1 MTAGQ
6 IAFRPAGVPNW
17 ALVFVSAAGVALGA
31 AVGWNAS
38 ITAVVF
44 FTLCASLLSWMRPV
58 AVICG
63 LAFYI
68 PIERFV
74 TVGLSDQAFVIS
86 QVAGEVVLIALLAG
100 ILARRVAS
108 GRRLASTP
116 LDLALMAFVA
126 VCLLSALVNRVGP
139 TSTVYGIRIVLRYA
153 VLFYA
158 IANGGF
164 SRREIKYM
172 IGAYLAAAGVQIGV
186 GLIQA
191 LTAGAAKELFTGTHE
206 VTIGK
211 VGFTRGQNVMGAGQR
226 LHTVIFGT
234 MENYNGYGMF
244 LAGAWLVAFSMLRS
258 RARAL
263 GSGRLWAVV
272 VLGFACVVLSFS
284 RSSLLVLIVGSII
297 VSYMAGY
304 RRWALSLTFL
314 LTAGLALIIYLG
326 TQFSGQ
332 ELPVLSNNIL
342 YRWVR
347 EFTPERLVFREAG
360 NYRLFLL
367 FVISVRILSQ
377 SPVFGLGPGTFG
389 SALTLL
395 PGQAL
400 YARLGMNSEY
410 AVLFAADSNWTTI
423 MAQTGLAG
431 LLLFGLVVFGM
442 SAYSARVLRRTSD
455 PLLKGV
461 CLAQIGLTV
470 LVVIAGFFG
479 PFFESRPTSFYYWAL
494 GGMVVG
500 LASAEGGHGGRSW
513 LSRVTRPRW
522 RSSDVAAGSPAP
534 RDLENE

>member
-6 IAFRPAGVPNW
+6 IAFKPAAISNW
-17 ALVFVSAAGVALGA
+17 ALALVSVAGIAVGA

-38 ITAVVF
+38 VTAVVF
-44 FTLCASLLSWMRPV
+44 FTLCACTLSWTKPV

-68 PIERFV
+68 PIERFI

-86 QVAGEVVLIALLAG
+86 QVAGEVVLIALLTG

-108 GRRLASTP
+108 GKRLVATP
-116 LDLALMAFVA
+116 LDLALIAFVA

-172 IGAYLAAAGVQIGV
+172 VGAYFAAAGLQIGV
-186 GLIQA
+186 GLMQA

-244 LAGAWLVAFSMLRS
+244 LAGAWLVAFSMLRA
-258 RARAL
+258 RTRAL

-284 RSSLLVLIVGSII
+284 RSSLLVLILGSIV
-297 VSYMAGY
+297 VSYLAGY
-304 RRWALSLTFL
+304 KRWALSLAFL
-314 LTAGLALIIYLG
+314 LLAGLASIIYLG

-332 ELPVLSNNIL
+332 ELPVLSNNIV

-377 SPVFGLGPGTFG
+377 SPILGLGPGTFG

-395 PGQAL
+395 PGQEL
-400 YARLGMNSEY
+400 YAKLGMNSEY

-423 MAQTGLAG
+423 MAQTGLVG
-431 LLLFGLVVFGM
+431 LFFFALIVFGM
-442 SAYSARVLRRTSD
+442 SAYSARILKRTSD
-455 PLLKGV
+455 PLLRGV

-470 LVVIAGFFG
+470 LVVVAGFFG
-479 PFFESRPTSFYYWAL
+479 PFFESRSTSFYYWAL

-500 LASAEGGHGGRSW
+500 LARAQGIGGGRSW
-513 LSRVTRPRW
+513 LSRVTRPAW
-522 RSSDVAAGSPAP
+522 WSSDGAGAPVAA
-534 RDLENE
+534 RDFKNQ